1 MSATLRAARVWVPG
15 PLRRA
20 ALRRLLAMTARAFDR
35 PAPPVTGLGERELL
49 ATFTRCTAGWSE
61 EALSTGRD
69 LRAIQDRLQA
79 GAAGLGAAL
88 RRWLRLSGRRDVMDA
103 ARVVYRL
110 LDIDFTGVPDGRVTI
125 RHCSFSRAYSP
136 AVCRV
141 MSALDAGLLAGLS
154 GGDRLRFTA
163 RITEGAP
170 TCLATLTT
178 GEART

>member
-1 MSATLRAARVWVPG
+1 MSAALRAARVWVPG

-20 ALRRLLAMTARAFDR
+20 ALRRLLAVTAQAFDR
-35 PAPPVTGLGERELL
+35 PAPPVAGLSEHELL

-61 EALSTGRD
+61 EAIGTGRD
-69 LRAIQDRLQA
+69 LRAIQDRLRD

-88 RRWLRLSGRRDVMDA
+88 RRRLRLSGRRDVVDA

-110 LDIDFTGVPDGRVTI
+110 LDIDFTGTQDGRVI
-125 RHCSFSRAYSP
+125 ISRCSFSSAYSP

-170 TCLATLTT
+170 ACLATLTT